1 MVGVD
6 GPEGPAGETDMLAR
20 LIGAAALA
28 LAAFVLAPAAA
39 SAKVEISID
48 LADQTMR
55 VETGN
60 GDVHI
65 WPISSGRK
73 GFGTPRG
80 TYEPYR
86 LAKMHRSRK
95 YNNAPMPHSIFFHG
109 GYAIHATTEE
119 RRLGRPASHGCIR
132 LSRAN
137 AAKLFAM
144 VKADGA
150 VIAIN
155 GSPPRDTMLASRAK
169 PTSVA
174 SARTGQRVAAVA
186 VATRA
191 PTGPALGYAP
201 VPRSFEPLEVWAR
214 NPGGWSLR

>member
-1 MVGVD
+1 
-6 GPEGPAGETDMLAR
+6 MLAR

-28 LAAFVLAPAAA
+28 LAAFVLAPASA
-39 SAKVEISID
+39 SARIDIRID

-55 VETGN
+55 VETTS

-65 WPISSGRK
+65 WPISSGRQ
-73 GFGTPRG
+73 GYGTPRG

-132 LSRAN
+132 LSRVN
-137 AAKLFAM
+137 AAKLFEL

-155 GSPPRDTMLASRAK
+155 GNPPRDTMLASKSK
-169 PTSVA
+169 PTTVA
-174 SARTGQRVAAVA
+174 SARSAKRVAVAAAAPARPAAAVAAV
-186 VATRA
+186 RS